1 MNDMAGKPPE
11 PQIRIERTLRQICTE
26 DGTPYQAY
34 ASSCIWGKDADPYPK
49 TDGNQVDPILSGQ
62 AYYQQLHA
70 AIASAKSSI
79 CMLGWQI
86 NWDVDLIPGV
96 DSLYSALVKA
106 ATDPARSQLKIYIL
120 PWDDSAPV
128 TTYDDQTVAVVNS
141 INELIKGPRRVFAQL
156 AKEHPASTEGMDM
169 YYSHHQKLVVID
181 DQIAFMGGMDVCWG
195 RRDNGDYTLDA
206 AGRHGGDVYNGC
218 IAPLGHA
225 NGEDYIDGNL
235 LARPEKTQTR
245 GGAIPNTAVI
255 NAKHR
260 LREGHA
266 LQLPAGGA
274 MPDAAMQPRMP
285 WQDLHLKVT
294 GPAVSHLAINF
305 VLRWNMAVADNSLS
319 GLPKLSL
326 PQEPRSYAKQGGHC
340 VQMLRSASYKMVDAE
355 KKAMSKGEQSRLHAE
370 FGHNHIHHAMVRL
383 IEHAEHFIYI
393 ENQFFSTG
401 YGPEDFGDDP
411 PAVSGRS
418 PEITLVDSTLNNT
431 LTQNL
436 PYTGD
441 GKLPPRNLIGQALG
455 EKLRDVIM
463 NIATPVPDGR
473 YSPFHVYITLPVHP
487 EGKLNDPVIMTQ
499 VHHTMQSLVFG
510 RQSLINRIRRAIKAR
525 LLLVAKDKGYARVF
539 EDDNDEYKSVPIEH
553 CWAYVTLLNLRNH
566 GELAG
571 RPVTEQIYVHT
582 KMMVVDDR
590 YAIVGSAN
598 INDRS
603 QLGDR
608 DSELAVLV
616 MDTDWTYEDIG
627 SKEEPVTV
635 TRKFARELRMG
646 VWQKIFESAAGDLK
660 DAIKR
665 PVAQSSWER
674 IRRLAIVNTQAYEAV
689 FPHVPKNNASI
700 WPTITTS
707 KKGDVVQR
715 ASGLMPFDAEF
726 WGVQNHAA
734 YVKSAVAMLKKTQ
747 GYVTLLPWLWTK
759 GQDNKS
765 GLHSAIIVRDEHIKQ
780 LTNPAMRTEMVQ
792 AEPYNTDKDGNHAT

>member
-1 MNDMAGKPPE
+1 MAGKPPE
-11 PQIRIERTLRQICTE
+11 PQIRIERTLRQICTA

-34 ASSCIWGKDADPYPK
+34 ASSCVWGKEADPYPK
-49 TDGNQVDPILSGQ
+49 TDGNKVEPIFSGE
-62 AYYQQLHA
+62 AYYRQLHD
-70 AIASAKSSI
+70 AIMQAKNSI

-86 NWDVDLIPGV
+86 NWDVPLITGGDNLYDL
-96 DSLYSALVKA
+96 LAKA

-156 AKEHPASTEGMDM
+156 AKEHPASAEGMDL

-181 DQIAFMGGMDVCWG
+181 DQVAFMGGIDVCWG
-195 RRDNGDYTLDA
+195 RRDNGNYALDA
-206 AGRHGGDVYNGC
+206 TGRHGGDVYNGC
-218 IAPLGHA
+218 IEPLGHA
-225 NGEDYIDGNL
+225 NGQDYVHGDLI
-235 LARPEKTQTR
+235 ARPEKTQTR
-245 GGAIPNTAVI
+245 GGVI
-255 NAKHR
+255 THTDVIHAKHR
-260 LREGHA
+260 LRQGKA
-266 LQLPAGGA
+266 LQFPAGGT
-274 MPDAAMQPRMP
+274 MPDAAIQPRMP
-285 WQDLHLKVT
+285 WQDLQLKIT
-294 GPAVSHLAINF
+294 GPAVSHLSTNF
-305 VLRWNMAVADNSLS
+305 VLRWNMAAADNTFSS
-319 GLPKLSL
+319 LPKLNL
-326 PQEPRSYAKQGGHC
+326 PPEPRSYANQGGHC
-340 VQMLRSASYKMVDAE
+340 VQMLRSASYKMVDSE

-401 YGPEDFGDDP
+401 YGPEGFGDTP
-411 PAVSGRS
+411 PTVSGRS

-441 GKLPPRNLIGQALG
+441 GKLPPRNYIGQALG
-455 EKLRDVIM
+455 GKMRDVIM
-463 NIATPVPDGR
+463 NIATPVPDGK

-510 RQSLINRIRRAIKAR
+510 KQSLLNRIRRAIKAR
-525 LLLVAKDKGYARVF
+525 LLLAAKDKGYARVF
-539 EDDNDEYKSVPIEH
+539 EDGNDEYKSVPINH

-616 MDTDWTYEDIG
+616 MDTEWAYEDVG
-627 SKEEPVTV
+627 AKDEPVTV

-646 VWQKIFESAAGDLK
+646 VWKKIFGSAADVLD

-665 PVAQSSWER
+665 PAAQESWTS
-674 IRRLAIVNTQAYEAV
+674 IRRYASRNTEAYEAV
-689 FPHVPKNNASI
+689 FPHVPRNDAKI
-700 WPTITTS
+700 WPTITMEGG
-707 KKGDVVQR
+707 KR
-715 ASGLMPFDAEF
+715 LSGQMPFDAEF
-726 WGVQNHAA
+726 WRPQNNAA
-734 YVKSAVAMLKKTQ
+734 YIKNAVSELKRIQ
-747 GYVTLLPWLWTK
+747 GYITLLPWSWTI

-765 GLHSAIIVRDEHIKQ
+765 GLHSALIVHNDRVKQ
-780 LTNPAMRTEMVQ
+780 SDMSSGATEFAEAGTSRTG
-792 AEPYNTDKDGNHAT
+792 KDDHHAT